1 MKSGTLT
8 PEQQRLIFDN
18 PNLSD
23 ESISNF
29 INVKQSVICLFRDR
43 KHCRSDFI
51 HNGIGDNK

>member
-1 MKSGTLT
+1 MKASVLK
-8 PEQQRLIFDN
+8 PWHQRMIFDN

-29 INVKQSVICLFRDR
+29 TQVKQSVIQLFRDK

-51 HNGIGDNK
+51 HNGIGEK